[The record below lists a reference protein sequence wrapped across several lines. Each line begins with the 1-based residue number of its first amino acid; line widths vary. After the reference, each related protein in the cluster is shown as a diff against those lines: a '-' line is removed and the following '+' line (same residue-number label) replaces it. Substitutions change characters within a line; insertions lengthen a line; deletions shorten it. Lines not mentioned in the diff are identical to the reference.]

1 MRVLVTG
8 GAGFIGRRTVAE
20 LVRLGHEVRVL
31 DALLPEAHPEPVPPR
46 LPGVTRFVHADLR
59 DEAAV
64 RRALDGVGLVV
75 HLAAVVGRGREILDA
90 PKHVGC
96 NNLATAVLLAA
107 MTEAGVSRMVLAS
120 SVALYG
126 ESGYV
131 CPRHGRVRAPARS
144 RSDLDAGRFDPRCP
158 HCGAGVRAEP
168 VTEDDPVDPPRNVYA
183 VTKLAQEYLVAAW
196 AREAAG
202 RVAALRYHHVYG
214 PEMPYDSPYAGVAAA
229 FRSAVA
235 RGEAPEVYEDGASQ
249 RDFVH
254 VRDVAA
260 ANAAAARWAGAERAE
275 GLRVFNIASGEPR
288 SVGELAAAV
297 AAAGGAPPPVV
308 TGRYRIGDAR
318 HIVASPARAR
328 RELDWRPRVPFPS
341 GVREFVSAPMRGA
354 AP

>member
-20 LVRLGHEVRVL
+20 LVREGHEVRVL
-31 DALLPEAHPEPVPPR
+31 DALLPEAHPERVPPR
-46 LPGVTRFVHADLR
+46 LPDAAGFAHADLR
-59 DEAAV
+59 DGDAV
-64 RRALDGVGLVV
+64 RRALDGVKLVV
-75 HLAAVVGRGREILDA
+75 HLAAIVGRGREILDA

-126 ESGYV
+126 ESAYV
-131 CPRHGRVRAPARS
+131 CPQHGRVSPPARS
-144 RSDLDAGRFDPRCP
+144 RADLGAGRFEPRCP
-158 HCGAGVRAEP
+158 HCGAAVRAEP
-168 VTEDDPVDPPRNVYA
+168 VTEADPVDPPRNVYA
-183 VTKLAQEYLVAAW
+183 VTKLAQELLVATW
-196 AREAAG
+196 ARETGG

-254 VRDVAA
+254 VQDVAS
-260 ANAAAARWAGAERAE
+260 ANAAAARWAGARRPE

-297 AAAGGAPPPVV
+297 AAAGGATAPVV

-341 GVREFVSAPMRGA
+341 GVRQFVSAPMRGDA
-354 AP
+354 R